1 MKQILDVYSYISA
14 GAIALL
20 ALLFFLK
27 GSPLAMFHY
36 ILPFLFII
44 LLSRGITNIVY
55 KAKIITGTVLVVF
68 AFLPLYGFF
77 TGVNL

>member
-1 MKQILDVYSYISA
+1 MKQILDIYFFISV
-14 GAIALL
+14 GAIGLL
-20 ALLFFLK
+20 ALIFFLK

-36 ILPFLFII
+36 ILPFLSII
-44 LLSRGITNIVY
+44 FLSRGITCLVY

-77 TGVNL
+77 TGLNL